1 VVVFIK
7 IKIVASSQV
16 VIKTMDKF
24 RIQGGACLNGTVRIS
39 GAKNAAL
46 PLLAATIL
54 ASTPI
59 TLSNVPDLKDV
70 STLIKVL
77 ESLGITVQRNKS
89 DSTVH
94 VDTDTLNSRFAPYEL
109 VKTMRASI
117 LVLGPLLARYGEAT
131 VSLPGGCAIGS
142 RPVEQHLKALEA
154 MGAEI
159 RVENGYV
166 HAKVDGRLKGTRLS
180 FDMVTVG
187 GTENILMA
195 ATLAEGITVLDNCA
209 REPEVTDLAHL
220 LVKMGAR
227 IEGIDTNQLTIH
239 GVESL
244 VGVDY
249 SVVADRIETGSYLAA
264 AAMTGGCVRTTH
276 TDPSLLE
283 AVLRKFEEMG
293 ALITSGADW
302 IELDMRGKRPKAVSF
317 RTLPHPAFPTDMQA
331 QMMTVNTIAEGTGT
345 VIETIFENRYM
356 HVPEL
361 SRMGAKIQVD
371 GHTAIVTGV
380 ETLQA
385 APVMATDLRA
395 SMSLVL
401 AALTA
406 QGETILDRIYH
417 IDRGYEHVEE
427 KLRGLGAV
435 IERVK

>member
-1 VVVFIK
+1 
-7 IKIVASSQV
+7 
-16 VIKTMDKF
+16 MDKF

-54 ASTPI
+54 ANTPI
-59 TLSNVPDLKDV
+59 TLNNVPDLKDV

-77 ESLGITVQRNKS
+77 ESLGITVQRNKVDGS
-89 DSTVH
+89 VH
-94 VDTDTLNSRFAPYEL
+94 VDANTLNSRFAPYEL

-187 GTENILMA
+187 GTENVLMA
-195 ATLAEGITVLDNCA
+195 ATLAEGTTILDNCA
-209 REPEVTDLAHL
+209 REPEVTDLANL

-227 IEGIDTNQLTIH
+227 IEGIDSDQLTIH

-244 VGVDY
+244 TGVDY

-293 ALITSGADW
+293 ATITSGADW

-345 VIETIFENRYM
+345 ITETIFENRYM

>member
-1 VVVFIK
+1 M
-7 IKIVASSQV
+7 ARTSDSS
-16 VIKTMDKF
+16 
-24 RIQGGACLNGTVRIS
+24 ACPPRSRRRLFGCVSQKLCHPPSRRCS
-39 GAKNAAL
+39 L

-54 ASTPI
+54 ASSPT

-77 ESLGITVQRNKS
+77 ESLGITVQRNKT
-89 DSTVH
+89 DGTVY
-94 VDTDTLNSRFAPYEL
+94 VDANTLNSRFAPYEL

-195 ATLAEGITVLDNCA
+195 ATLASGTTILDNSA
-209 REPEVTDLAHL
+209 REPEVTDLANL
-220 LVKMGAR
+220 LVKMGAK
-227 IEGIDTNQLTIH
+227 IEGIGSDQLIVH

-244 VGVDY
+244 SGVEY

-276 TDPSLLE
+276 TDPHLLD
-283 AVLRKFEEMG
+283 AVLLKFEEMG
-293 ALITSGADW
+293 AVITTGVDW

-345 VIETIFENRYM
+345 IIETIFENRYM

-380 ETLQA
+380 EKLQA

>member
-1 VVVFIK
+1 
-7 IKIVASSQV
+7 
-16 VIKTMDKF
+16 MDKF

-54 ASTPI
+54 ASSPI
-59 TLSNVPDLKDV
+59 TLNNVPDLKDV

-77 ESLGITVQRNKS
+77 ESLGITVERNKANS
-89 DSTVH
+89 SVH
-94 VDTDTLNSRFAPYEL
+94 VDANTLNSRFAPYEL

-195 ATLAEGITVLDNCA
+195 ATLAEGTTILDNCA

-220 LVKMGAR
+220 LVKMGAK
-227 IEGIDTNQLTIH
+227 IEGIDTDQLTIH

-244 VGVDY
+244 AGVDY

-293 ALITSGADW
+293 ALITSGTDW

-331 QMMTVNTIAEGTGT
+331 QMMTVNTIAEGSATI
-345 VIETIFENRYM
+345 IETIFENRYM

-406 QGETILDRIYH
+406 QGETTLDRIYH